1 MKINQHSAEHPMD
14 QMKWKK
20 ETEIKVTRRK
30 EIKFRTGINET
41 EDRKSVVKIN
51 QINSWFFE
59 KINKIARL
67 TKEKRE
73 RTQMNKIR
81 NEKGDIT
88 TDSMEIQRFIEGYY
102 EQLYT
107 NKLYNLE
114 EMGKKLETYNLLRLN
129 QEEIVNLK
137 D

>member
-1 MKINQHSAEHPMD
+1 M
-14 QMKWKK
+14 
-20 ETEIKVTRRK
+20 
-30 EIKFRTGINET
+30 NET